1 MGVPELLI
9 LPQAPPTEQLPP
21 DLRAAVRRYGIET
34 DDGRSFMLT
43 LDHGHL
49 SLEEGGGPA
58 DCVISCSMDTFH
70 HVLSGESNLLTA
82 FLRGDARMRG
92 DLVSARMIYV
102 FLRHTRRSGGHP

>member
-1 MGVPELLI
+1 
-9 LPQAPPTEQLPP
+9 
-21 DLRAAVRRYGIET
+21 
-34 DDGRSFMLT
+34 
-43 LDHGHL
+43 
-49 SLEEGGGPA
+49 
-58 DCVISCSMDTFH
+58 MDTFH